1 MDVDGTLTDGRITY
15 TADGMEI
22 KSFHARDGSAI
33 RMLGEVGIR
42 TAIVSGRT
50 SAATSRRAAELGI
63 EIVHQGEGNKAARL
77 AAICD
82 ELGLTIDQAAFFGD
96 DLGDIAAMRA
106 AGFSSAP
113 ADAAPEVREI
123 ASHVAAV
130 GGGYGAVREAIEYLL
145 RQEGL
150 WAHVLAS
157 HGASPTAGRAL

>member
-15 TADGMEI
+15 TADGVEI

-50 SAATSRRAAELGI
+50 SAATARRATELGI
-63 EIVHQGEGNKAARL
+63 EIVHQGESDKAARL

-82 ELGLTIDQAAFFGD
+82 GLGLTLDQTAFFGD
-96 DLGDIAAMRA
+96 DLGDIAAMRS

-113 ADAAPEVREI
+113 ADAAPEVRAI
-123 ASHVAAV
+123 ASHVAAQ
-130 GGGYGAVREAIEYLL
+130 GGGYGAVREAIEFLL
-145 RQEGL
+145 RREGL
-150 WAHVLAS
+150 WTHVLAA
-157 HGASPTAGRAL
+157 HGASPTAGSTL